1 MPLRVA
7 LSTYRASY
15 EIRNRLQLHVSFIVA
30 TLVAMKD
37 VAEVE
42 SARATAASPNR
53 KAPIPKQ
60 IRYIIGNE
68 GCEPRIRPRRPHLSI
83 ARSLPAARRKAEVG
97 RALRAR
103 RVARSAC
110 KGLHF
115 TLCPVISPRLAGR

>member
-68 GCEPRIRPRRPHLSI
+68 GCEPFSFYGMRNTHS
-83 ARSLPAARRKAEVG
+83 ASSPALVH
-97 RALRAR
+97 
-103 RVARSAC
+103 C
-110 KGLHF
+110 
-115 TLCPVISPRLAGR
+115 